1 MYAKIISEFINR
13 KKRENY
19 EFAYIYLMKIK
30 FSAIFLL
37 AFLSMLFLIQEL
49 HDWAHVFASEWICGC
64 FGTKTFDNWTL
75 CENCDAT
82 GKILVLTTLAGPA
95 LTYSLVWIAW
105 SLMGRIQPAGTKSFG
120 FTLLFAANPFVNVL
134 AAAGGGGDITEAM
147 RKLYQ
152 KPDGSNHFVVSISSL
167 IIVLIL
173 TIPPILRAI
182 NMIKGVKEKL
192 ILIPLF
198 LLVPNLLEKLFVSKG
213 MNWLLDQG
221 FFQEEVFAGTPLL
234 VVMWLFFL
242 AIILLITYSSITN
255 FVKKKERRNSLR
267 I

>member
-1 MYAKIISEFINR
+1 
-13 KKRENY
+13 
-19 EFAYIYLMKIK
+19 
-30 FSAIFLL
+30 
-37 AFLSMLFLIQEL
+37 
-49 HDWAHVFASEWICGC
+49 
-64 FGTKTFDNWTL
+64 
-75 CENCDAT
+75 
-82 GKILVLTTLAGPA
+82 
-95 LTYSLVWIAW
+95 
-105 SLMGRIQPAGTKSFG
+105 
-120 FTLLFAANPFVNVL
+120 L